1 MRIALFSAVLAAGFA
16 ASFAPALAG
25 ECPADQVRSGAVASG
40 PDAPKG
46 VTDTVIGEIDLGEG
60 YGVPGR
66 AFRMRKLT
74 IEPGG
79 VVPWHMHGARPAHI
93 YVVQGEVV
101 EHRSSCATPITH
113 KAGDIAVERGDI
125 AHWWKNESKKP
136 AVLISADILPP
147 AGKPDESM

>member
-1 MRIALFSAVLAAGFA
+1 MRPISLMVLAAGLA
-16 ASFAPALAG
+16 LIATPVLAG
-25 ECPADQVRSGAVASG
+25 ECPANQVTTAATQSG
-40 PDAPKG
+40 PSEPTG
-46 VTDTVIGEIDLGEG
+46 VTDTVIGSIDLGDG

-79 VVPWHMHGARPAHI
+79 VVPSHMHGARPAQI
-93 YVVQGEVV
+93 YVVQGEIV

-125 AHWWKNESKKP
+125 SHWWKNESKKKV
-136 AVLISADILPP
+136 VLISADILPP